1 MGDNIATNVRE
12 AGGGVDGGKGEFG
25 AIEDMAVGE
34 QLGASKPWVGTLN
47 KFKERYDILKSQLA
61 AELIG
66 EYYYDKHS
74 SL

>member
-1 MGDNIATNVRE
+1 MGDNIATNVGE
-12 AGGGVDGGKGEFG
+12 GEGGEKGEFG

-61 AELIG
+61 AELTG
-66 EYYYDKHS
+66 EYYYD
-74 SL
+74 